1 MAMQNKIF
9 TVKKTLKKTLYHKK
23 KHNQTALLNR
33 AEKKRFVLEALEC
46 PCPGLHPFEGPVITG
61 LLEGQADS
69 LVDLLVVAGQP
80 GRLLQAQPAS
90 VDQLWLVGDQSNR
103 FEPDQALRGGI
114 GGKMGGHRVQDIL

>member
-1 MAMQNKIF
+1 MAMQNKIV
-9 TVKKTLKKTLYHKK
+9 TVKKTKKLFITKI
-23 KHNQTALLNR
+23 KHNQTALLRR
-33 AEKKRFVLEALEC
+33 AEKKKFVLEALEW
-46 PCPGLHPFEGPVITG
+46 PCPGLHPFEGPVIAG

-103 FEPDQALRGGI
+103 FEPDQPLSGGI
-114 GGKMGGHRVQDIL
+114 GGKVSGHRVQDVL